1 MLDTKFVKFLQGRPY
16 HIRMSIFVF
25 TLATATMV
33 LGSFWMSSLQSTFV
47 EETDKPKVTA
57 SKMVVA
63 DKKKSPSLVSNLK
76 ANVKDFGSL
85 FADLY
90 PSSSKESN
98 EKKNISTNNQ
108 RAIKPVRL
116 PVDKQ

>member
-33 LGSFWMSSLQSTFV
+33 LGSFWMSSLQNTFV
-47 EETDKPKVTA
+47 EETDKPKATE
-57 SKMVVA
+57 SKVAVA

-76 ANVKDFGSL
+76 ANIKDFGSL

-108 RAIKPVRL
+108 RTIKPVRL